1 MHISC
6 FLSGTFDKGLS
17 QRRMNLQPGGPRGP
31 RNRGWG
37 LPQAPVIH
45 LTSCMCD
52 PPPLPKGTH
61 PGPWQS
67 LWLFAGLE
75 SLGSVNGKAWIRDW
89 SGDGGK
95 GGGWVGV
102 VSRVFLVWPP
112 PGQSQERGL
121 TPQQS

>member
-52 PPPLPKGTH
+52 PPPSPKALTQG
-61 PGPWQS
+61 
-67 LWLFAGLE
+67 
-75 SLGSVNGKAWIRDW
+75 LGSPSGSLLAW
-89 SGDGGK
+89 K
-95 GGGWVGV
+95 
-102 VSRVFLVWPP
+102 VWD
-112 PGQSQERGL
+112 L
-121 TPQQS
+121 